1 MAERTERSAA
11 TGSSPDPTRPVA
23 KPRDPAKVASEAPPV
38 DVDAL
43 VASVKARL
51 DASAVSGEGAGE
63 ARPAVKLEVPLP
75 DEALARSFELLKRA
89 GPLDPRVPIQSHRAV
104 VGPVV
109 VLLKSVLRRA
119 LQPAFSALF
128 DHQSRFDQAS
138 LAYAEE
144 LYKRIVGMESDLRTR
159 LERIE
164 ARHAMELETIERRLG
179 RLERLVD
186 GASPDSSA

>member
-11 TGSSPDPTRPVA
+11 SGTSPDPTRPVA
-23 KPRDPAKVASEAPPV
+23 KQRDPAKVASESPPV

-51 DASAVSGEGAGE
+51 DASDAGHDGVSA
-63 ARPAVKLEVPLP
+63 AAPAVKAEVPLP
-75 DEALARSFELLKRA
+75 DEALARTFELLRRA

-109 VLLKSVLRRA
+109 VLFKSLLRRVLA
-119 LQPAFSALF
+119 PAFSALF
-128 DHQSRFDQAS
+128 DHQARFDQAS

-144 LYKRIVGMESDLRTR
+144 LYKRIVGMEGDLRTR

-164 ARHAMELETIERRLG
+164 ARHALELETIERRLG
-179 RLERLVD
+179 RLERLV
-186 GASPDSSA
+186 GGSSSDSSA